1 MPAAVAVAVVVVAVP
16 AAVVPMVVMP
26 VAMPVVTVMM
36 VAMPVVVM
44 MPVAHLPHQAG
55 IVRDRL
61 RLGHRGCRG
70 YRGEESDGCDCRRR
84 ESESS
89 KHLKN
94 LLTCVVL
101 PERSHA
107 RQG

>member
-16 AAVVPMVVMP
+16 AAVVPMVV
-26 VAMPVVTVMM
+26 
-36 VAMPVVVM
+36 MPVVVM